1 MSSLSMKKVRGR
13 ALNAN
18 AQNTNNFS
26 MWMEPLSHKDYPLT
40 HINNPTNN
48 AVVTSN
54 GVRNVAV
61 AQPGL
66 LYNQARLDISGS
78 VNPTRWT
85 TGQIINSVFLAGDDP
100 LLNQRDASTNLSAIS
115 SGSIARYV
123 YTPKFNNSKIM
134 VEYSAYY
141 VITGNAPLNS
151 GEDTF
156 TASIKITKI
165 GEVEPVNEFIIGRRI
180 QHFPDSG
187 FPGSGTRSSPM
198 LPIMGVYTNISLEN
212 IEFTIDFSSTNNDKV
227 KFYRTY
233 SDACM
238 KVTEIAL

>member
-1 MSSLSMKKVRGR
+1 MNKVRGR

-40 HINNPTNN
+40 HIDNPTNN

-66 LYNQARLDISGS
+66 LYNQARLDVSGS

-85 TGQIINSVFLAGDDP
+85 TGQIINTVFLAGDDP
-100 LLNQRDASTNLSAIS
+100 LLYHIDASAVGVS
-115 SGSIARYV
+115 SGTIARYV
-123 YTPKFNNSKIM
+123 YTPKSNNSKII
-134 VEYSAYY
+134 VEYSGYY
-141 VITGNAPLNS
+141 IIGGNS
-151 GEDTF
+151 GGGNDTF
-156 TASIKITKI
+156 QSLIKVIR
-165 GEVEPVNEFIIGRRI
+165 GSDPVIDIAKRV
-180 QHFPDSG
+180 QHFPNEANANG
-187 FPGSGTRSSPM
+187 TGTRSSPM
-198 LPIMGVYTNISLEN
+198 FPIMGAYTNTGTSN
-212 IEFTIDFSSTNNDKV
+212 VEFQINFSSTGGDVVRFFKAY
-227 KFYRTY
+227 F
-233 SDACM
+233 DACM